1 MTPESQFWW
10 NWGVQ
15 AAVAVGTAGAALAAL
30 FGEWVRDKLRKPPVL
45 RVALRS
51 ELGERTVLKAPDYT
65 RSAAGALF
73 DFPAR
78 YYHLRVTNE
87 RRASPA
93 DDVQVFLL
101 RVEEFGSD
109 LAWHVVWNGEA
120 PMRWRNWEIS
130 PLTRRI
136 GPAADCDL
144 CHIVKGRGLYFE
156 PVLTP
161 NNLRTQ
167 HDQANLILTLQ
178 AKSVQAD
185 SPAIRVAIQWD
196 SLWEDDAAGMAKHS
210 IVRVLQSGAGD
221 EARPIEAA

>member
-1 MTPESQFWW
+1 MTPDSQFWW

-30 FGEWVRDKLRKPPVL
+30 FGEWVRDKLRKPPLL

-51 ELGERTVLKAPDYT
+51 ELGDRTMLRLPDYS

-73 DFPAR
+73 EYPAR

-109 LAWHVVWNGEA
+109 LAWRIVWNGEVLL
-120 PMRWRNWEIS
+120 RWRNWEVS

-136 GPAADCDL
+136 GTAADCDL
-144 CHIVKGRGLYFE
+144 CHVVKGRGFFLE
-156 PVLTP
+156 PVLAP
-161 NNLRTQ
+161 NNLRTK
-167 HDQANLILTLQ
+167 HEQANLILTLQ

-185 SPAIRVAIQWD
+185 SPIVRVAVKWD
-196 SLWEDDAAGMAKHS
+196 SWWEDDDAGMAKHLT
-210 IVRVLQSGAGD
+210 VRIIEPSAND
-221 EARPIEAA
+221 KARAD